1 LKAGIF
7 FSFQNPDGSR
17 EDGEAIRTALK
28 MMADPA
34 EDLGYDSI
42 WFSEHHFTG
51 YSVSPNPLQLMTY
64 MAGRT
69 SRIEIGSA
77 VVVLPWHNP
86 VRVAEE
92 VSMLDVLSNGRVRL
106 AIGRGAGRIEFD
118 TFGLDMNESR
128 QLFIESAETLIQ
140 GLENGYCEYHGTLIK
155 QSRAQIRPTPT
166 KSFRGRTYAAGAS
179 PETIGIM
186 ADLGVGMFIVPQ
198 KSIDKLKTE
207 LGEYRRLF
215 ASKHNFASPP
225 PILSG
230 HVFCDEDADRAH
242 GMARKYIGRYWQ
254 SVLDH
259 YRFDTGQ
266 LEGTK
271 GYEHYLKY
279 KHQIEAR
286 GEEAVADEFIELNI
300 WGTPEMCYEKIKTY
314 HEATAADTFLGVFS
328 YAMMPWHE
336 VQRNFDL
343 FTRTVKPEM
352 QKLAARPHRGPEAAH

>member
-1 LKAGIF
+1 MKTGIF
-7 FSFQNPDGSR
+7 FSFQNPDRSR
-17 EDGEAIRTALK
+17 EDGEAIRTALEI
-28 MMADPA
+28 MADPA
-34 EDLGYDSI
+34 EALGYDSI

-51 YSVSPNPLQLMTY
+51 YSVSPNPIQLMTY

-140 GLENGYCEYHGTLIK
+140 GLENGYCEYHGTLIT
-155 QSRAQIRPTPT
+155 QPRAEIRPTPT
-166 KSFRGRTYAAGAS
+166 KSFRGRTYSAGAS

-186 ADLGVGMFIVPQ
+186 ADLGVGMFIIPQ

-215 ASKHNFASPP
+215 ASKHDFVPP
-225 PILSG
+225 APVLSG
-230 HVFCDEDADRAH
+230 HVFCDTNAERAYD
-242 GMARKYIGRYWQ
+242 MARKYIGRYWQ

-271 GYEHYLKY
+271 GYEHYTKY
-279 KHQIEAR
+279 KRQIETM
-286 GEEAVADEFIELNI
+286 GERAVADEFVELNI

-314 HEATAADTFLGVFS
+314 HDTTAADTFLGVFS
-328 YAMMPWHE
+328 YAMMPWQE

-343 FTRTVKPEM
+343 FTRTVKPEIA
-352 QKLAARPHRGPEAAH
+352 KLVAQPHGVPEAAC